1 MVVEGVASNKDKEI
15 RVNANAI
22 LPIDQALGKW
32 VEEVT
37 WLIDPEHIDA
47 MGFAKN
53 YLPMEKRLRRIF
65 DSSGIARKGED
76 SGLVAEADERFRM
89 KITVDNFKEWRAKAP
104 VRAARVKISNPNY
117 PLRENMANVAVDEFF
132 LPSFLTHLLGMMF
145 SASFMTIQIKL
156 RKVNPWTVPFAG

>member
-1 MVVEGVASNKDKEI
+1 MEI

-47 MGFAKN
+47 MGFAKELFAN
-53 YLPMEKRLRRIF
+53 GEKGYGGSLIRL
-65 DSSGIARKGED
+65 GIARKGED

-104 VRAARVKISNPNY
+104 VRAARVKISEPNP
-117 PLRENMANVAVDEFF
+117 PAKIWQAWRLMEFF
-132 LPSFLTHLLGMMF
+132 FFILD
-145 SASFMTIQIKL
+145 
-156 RKVNPWTVPFAG
+156 PFIRMIL